1 MHRDLAEASNV
12 VPSRMQAPPLPAR
25 NPQCTGA
32 RLAQVVPLSSR
43 SLGDI
48 ISAATQMAEATAA
61 AAPPAPGLATLAA
74 GAPRRTP

>member
-32 RLAQVVPLSSR
+32 RLAQVEPLSSR
-43 SLGDI
+43 FLGDI
-48 ISAATQMAEATAA
+48 IWAAGLMVSV
-61 AAPPAPGLATLAA
+61 AAPPAPGLAILAA
-74 GAPRRTP
+74 GDPCRTP